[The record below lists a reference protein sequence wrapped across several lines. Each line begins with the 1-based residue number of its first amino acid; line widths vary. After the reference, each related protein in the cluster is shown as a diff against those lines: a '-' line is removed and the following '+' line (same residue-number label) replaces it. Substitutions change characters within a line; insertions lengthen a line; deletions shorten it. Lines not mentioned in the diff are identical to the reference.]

1 MEGVGEVFLGAAV
14 SELVGFVKK
23 AIKKH
28 TDCPALLRKLDT
40 TLGSLQPL
48 IQEMEKLNRYLGRP
62 KEEIESLERQV
73 HEGITCVRHIYKS
86 KRGKYIWS
94 VPHQHKLSELDAS
107 LKGLYEKLGAQTARN
122 GMETLLCTRMI
133 FVLLLVMALGA
144 LLLLWSNGLI
154 RLRSKK
160 SPKLLGL
167 KITEKLPLAAMKMD
181 KAITNP
187 VRNAERKWF
196 VSVVAGGLWFLYKF
210 CQEGLLCLL
219 NLLGALLWAC
229 VFFGLAL
236 LTINLILHICLNI
249 KSSWEWVKAQSKR
262 HIKALSKDW

>member
-1 MEGVGEVFLGAAV
+1 MAGVGEVFLGAAV
-14 SELVGFVKK
+14 SELVRSVKK

-28 TDCPALLRKLDT
+28 KDCPALLGKLDA

-62 KEEIESLERQV
+62 KEEIESLQRQV
-73 HEGITCVRHIYKS
+73 HEGITCVRIIYKS
-86 KRGKYIWS
+86 KRGKIIWS
-94 VPHQHKLSELDAS
+94 VSHHKLSELDAS
-107 LKGLYEKLGAQTARN
+107 LKGLHENLGVQTARN

-133 FVLLLVMALGA
+133 FVLLLVIALVA

-160 SPKLLGL
+160 SPKVPGL

-181 KAITNP
+181 KAITSP

-196 VSVVAGGLWFLYKF
+196 VSAVAGGLWFLYKF
-210 CQEGLLCLL
+210 CREGLLCLL
-219 NLLGALLWAC
+219 NLLGALLRAC

-236 LTINLILHICLNI
+236 LAINLILHICLNI

-262 HIKALSKDW
+262 HIKALSRDW